1 MNRLSALPRRLRAL
15 PTSVTVGVAALGIA
29 GLVAAGT
36 AAASGSRGGPSV
48 PAPPT
53 NPTRAD
59 QIQNIDQVKTAI
71 KGYYGDTTTPLAG
84 APAIDPVTTD
94 GADTVLHYP
103 SVGGAYDKEMGR
115 VTKTALR
122 YLAHPNGGGA
132 AGTKAQKARKAQKAI
147 VLDVDD
153 TTLNT
158 YNYEIYSNF
167 VYNPA
172 QNAAFVNSG
181 AFPAVFHMVQLVNKA
196 KAEGY
201 TVFFLT
207 GRPESQR
214 TGTDANLTKVGYP
227 VVDSQVYLKDLTKPI
242 YSSCY
247 VAAPTATNPS
257 CTTIQYKSITRRY
270 IESLGYDIV
279 ANFGDQYS
287 DLKGGYADRGFK
299 LPNPM
304 YYLP

>member
-1 MNRLSALPRRLRAL
+1 MTRPSILPARLRTL
-15 PTSVTVGVAALGIA
+15 PTRVTAAVAVLGVA

-36 AAASGSRGGPSV
+36 AGAYGSHGGPAV

-71 KGYYGDTTTPLAG
+71 KAYYGDSTTPLPG
-84 APAIDPVTTD
+84 APAVDPVAGDSGDVT
-94 GADTVLHYP
+94 LHYP
-103 SVGGAYDKEMGR
+103 SVGSAYDRELGR
-115 VTKTALR
+115 ITRTAAT
-122 YLAHPNGGGA
+122 YLAHPGKHRAKG
-132 AGTKAQKARKAQKAI
+132 KKAI

-158 YNYEIYSNF
+158 YNYEVYSNF
-167 VYNPA
+167 VYNPT
-172 QNAAFVNSG
+172 QNAAFVNSA
-181 AFPAVFHMVQLVNKA
+181 AFPAVFHMVQLATKA

-207 GRPESQR
+207 GRGEAQR
-214 TGTDANLTKVGYP
+214 AGTEANLTEVGYP

-242 YSSCY
+242 YASCY
-247 VAAPTATNPS
+247 VAVPTPTDPT
-257 CTTIQYKSITRRY
+257 CTTIQYKSLTRRY
-270 IESLGYDIV
+270 IESLGYDIT

-287 DLKGGYADRGFK
+287 DLKGGYADRTFK

>member
-1 MNRLSALPRRLRAL
+1 MTRMSTLPRRLRAL
-15 PTSVTVGVAALGIA
+15 PTSVTAGVVALGVV
-29 GLVAAGT
+29 GLVATGT
-36 AAASGSRGGPSV
+36 AGANGSHGGPAV
-48 PAPPT
+48 PAPPAS
-53 NPTRAD
+53 PTRAD

-71 KGYYGDTTTPLAG
+71 KGYYGDTTTTLPG
-84 APAIDPVTTD
+84 GPAVDPVTD
-94 GADTVLHYP
+94 DAGDVALHYP
-103 SVGGAYDKEMGR
+103 SVGSAYDKEMGGI
-115 VTKTALR
+115 TSTAAR
-122 YLAHPNGGGA
+122 YLANPG
-132 AGTKAQKARKAQKAI
+132 KAHKATAKKARKAQKAI

-172 QNAAFVNSG
+172 QNAAFVNSA

-201 TVFFLT
+201 TVFYLT
-207 GRPESQR
+207 GRGETQR
-214 TGTDANLTKVGYP
+214 AGTDANLTKVGYP

-247 VAAPTATNPS
+247 VAVPTTTNPT
-257 CTTIQYKSITRRY
+257 CTTIQYKSLTRRY
-270 IESLGYDIV
+270 IESLGYDIK

-287 DLKGGYADRGFK
+287 DLSGGYADKTFK

>member
-1 MNRLSALPRRLRAL
+1 MHISLPCRLRAL
-15 PTSVTVGVAALGIA
+15 PTSVTTGVAVLSVA

-36 AAASGSRGGPSV
+36 AGAHGSWGGPSV
-48 PAPPT
+48 PAPPA

-71 KGYYGDTTTPLAG
+71 KGYYGDSTTALPG
-84 APAIDPVTTD
+84 APSVDPVTGD
-94 GADTVLHYP
+94 SGDVALHYP
-103 SVGGAYDKEMGR
+103 SVGSAYDREMGR
-115 VTKTALR
+115 ITNTAAR
-122 YLAHPNGGGA
+122 YLAHPRKSHGA
-132 AGTKAQKARKAQKAI
+132 KPAKGKKAI
-147 VLDVDD
+147 LLDVDD
-153 TTLNT
+153 TALNT

-172 QNAAFVNSG
+172 QNAAFVNSA
-181 AFPAVFHMVQLVNKA
+181 AFPAVFHMVQLVKKA

-207 GRPESQR
+207 GRGETQR
-214 TGTDANLTKVGYP
+214 AGTDANLTKVGYP

-247 VAAPTATNPS
+247 VAAPTTTNPT
-257 CTTIQYKSITRRY
+257 CTTIQYKSLTRRY
-270 IESLGYDIV
+270 IESLGYDIK

-287 DLKGGYADRGFK
+287 DLTGGYADRTFK